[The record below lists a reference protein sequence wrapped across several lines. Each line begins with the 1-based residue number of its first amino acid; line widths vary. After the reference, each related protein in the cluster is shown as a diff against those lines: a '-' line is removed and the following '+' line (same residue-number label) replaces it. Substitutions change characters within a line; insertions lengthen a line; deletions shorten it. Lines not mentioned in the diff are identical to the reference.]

1 LNNSEI
7 RKHFLIPY
15 LLFLISYFQCMYS
28 KWQLA
33 VKYFNY
39 YLKASS
45 SRGHGIHSPFV
56 FDLITKVLND
66 KRHYPEYDQVEGL
79 RQQLLTDKTVLNI
92 QDFGAGS
99 SVTRTDQRTI
109 ASIARSA
116 AKPKK
121 FGQLLFRMV
130 KMYQPKTILEIGT
143 SLGISTSYLSL
154 ANPGSNIITL
164 EGAKEVAAIAKN
176 NFTTLG
182 LQNISIIEGNF
193 DHVLSSVI
201 SSLPTVDLVFIDG
214 NHRREPTER
223 YFRELMS
230 KTNNESVLVFDD
242 IHWSR
247 EMEQAWETIKEHPSV
262 RGSIDLFFIGVVF
275 FRKEFREKQHFKIRF

>member
-1 LNNSEI
+1 
-7 RKHFLIPY
+7 
-15 LLFLISYFQCMYS
+15 MYS

-79 RQQLLTDKTVLNI
+79 RQQLLSDKTVLNI

-182 LQNISIIEGNF
+182 LQTFPLLKGISIMCY
-193 DHVLSSVI
+193 HLSY
-201 SSLPTVDLVFIDG
+201 LPYRLLTLFLLTESP
-214 NHRREPTER
+214 REPTER
-223 YFRELMS
+223 YFCKRLARINM
-230 KTNNESVLVFDD
+230 
-242 IHWSR
+242 
-247 EMEQAWETIKEHPSV
+247 
-262 RGSIDLFFIGVVF
+262 
-275 FRKEFREKQHFKIRF
+275 